1 MPTKIEDTWRKLHPV
16 QKPMAVQAPK
26 PLDSKTPIT
35 DKSST
40 AYVLSSQAK
49 PSATFNDYQQVFLI
63 DGKQVHLSIP
73 ERIYKE
79 LDSTVEVPCTRNA
92 MHGDILK
99 VAMLL
104 FLNYVNA
111 ATAMSESYGGG
122 GDAGT
127 GWGKDK
133 DEDELERARRCA
145 KMANWLCKPIVRRWK
160 RGK

>member
-1 MPTKIEDTWRKLHPV
+1 MSL
-16 QKPMAVQAPK
+16 
-26 PLDSKTPIT
+26 
-35 DKSST
+35 
-40 AYVLSSQAK
+40 
-49 PSATFNDYQQVFLI
+49 
-63 DGKQVHLSIP
+63 P
-73 ERIYKE
+73 ESVNQE
-79 LDSTVEVPCTRNA
+79 LDSNFVVPDNCDAT
-92 MHGDILK
+92 HEDILK

-104 FLNYVNA
+104 FLNYVDA